1 MCVQIHD
8 SVGPSF
14 PKCLNSTAVRL
25 RLKKT
30 TRVSLK
36 KVCSGMNKQL
46 PFRCTLS
53 LKTNRLTKKN
63 PQRVTPLCFY
73 LTPRHVNPNYKKGE
87 EATLPYL
94 RKLS

>member
-1 MCVQIHD
+1 MI
-8 SVGPSF
+8 PSAHLSL
-14 PKCLNSTAVRL
+14 KCLNSTAVRL

-73 LTPRHVNPNYKKGE
+73 LTPRHVNPNYKIRRGSDVAIFE
-87 EATLPYL
+87 EV
-94 RKLS
+94 KLECG